1 MSVRIS
7 ERNSFVL
14 DAYDAYVS
22 QAHDV
27 HKKFQALESRED
39 LSTRG
44 LIERILHSQ
53 GGNKEEN
60 TLQKQANDWG
70 YDFVVWINKDYML
83 AHKKWKQALIDHQG
97 QIISLKNGSLT
108 WANNIFVTQDKIVF
122 ELPSSIQLYRYVAF
136 DHNLEETTI
145 INQEGVNITSKIA
158 KITKTTQSQLF
169 GILKSPIAST
179 KNGMFVAH

>member
-1 MSVRIS
+1 M
-7 ERNSFVL
+7 
-14 DAYDAYVS
+14 
-22 QAHDV
+22 
-27 HKKFQALESRED
+27 
-39 LSTRG
+39 
-44 LIERILHSQ
+44 
-53 GGNKEEN
+53 
-60 TLQKQANDWG
+60 
-70 YDFVVWINKDYML
+70 
-83 AHKKWKQALIDHQG
+83 
-97 QIISLKNGSLT
+97 KNGSLT